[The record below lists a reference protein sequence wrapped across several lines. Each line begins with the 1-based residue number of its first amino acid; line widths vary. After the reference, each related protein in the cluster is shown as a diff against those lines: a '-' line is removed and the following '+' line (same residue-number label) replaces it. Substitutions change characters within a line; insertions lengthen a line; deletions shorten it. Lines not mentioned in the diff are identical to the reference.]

1 MLTAHAEKVGFELF
15 GFLVHLFA
23 DKVDSLEFVPVLVGD
38 LPLLLLF
45 CGLELLLER
54 LVDS

>member
-23 DKVDSLEFVPVLVGD
+23 DKVDCLEFVPVLVGD

-45 CGLELLLER
+45 CGLELLLQ
-54 LVDS
+54 